1 MQLTQK
7 TQSDQ
12 LATLG
17 SATRFTA
24 DTADIETR
32 SSIVQ
37 SILETGTSGIIV
49 TIECHLSNSLPNIV
63 IVGYA
68 NKAVD
73 EARERLRGAFSQSKL
88 QMPRKRITINLAP
101 ADVPKASSSFDL
113 GIAAAIMQAGDLQ
126 GPGLTVTDAVIGELG
141 LGGDVRP
148 VRGIVGKLLAGRA
161 RGITTFF
168 IPHRNLEQAMLVPR
182 VHLIPVKHLQELYLH
197 MNELAPLTKIDTQ
210 DGQLPVVATSP
221 SYSQLT
227 IDDVIGQLPAKR
239 VLEIAAAGGHNVLL
253 NGPPGTGKSML
264 AKALASI
271 LPPMS
276 REEILEVTHLHSLA
290 GKEYGKIISQ
300 RPFRSP
306 HHSASP
312 VAIIGGGSSL
322 RPGEISLSHRGVL
335 FFDELPEFPR
345 SSIEALRQPL
355 EDGIIAVA
363 RAKDSAE
370 YPADFIFVATSN
382 PCPCG
387 YYGTSRAC
395 QCAAAAIQRY
405 RHKLSGPILDRI
417 DLYTEVAE
425 VDHAHLLSTPSH
437 NSATQIKRRISSAR
451 AIQAKRYGSASNLNA
466 GMNNASIRRHALL
479 EPAAKSL
486 LDSAGSRLELSARSY
501 MRAIKVARTIADLDG
516 CSTIQ
521 IAHLSEALQ
530 YRSHAFSV
538 TL

>member
-1 MQLTQK
+1 METSNKPQVQTISK
-7 TQSDQ
+7 TYVAEPVSDEP
-12 LATLG
+12 A
-17 SATRFTA
+17 
-24 DTADIETR
+24 
-32 SSIVQ
+32 SSTVQ

-88 QMPRKRITINLAP
+88 HLPRKRITINLAP
-101 ADVPKASSSFDL
+101 ADVPKASSGFDL
-113 GIAAAIMQAGDLQ
+113 GIAAAIMQAGDLPSDCL
-126 GPGLTVTDAVIGELG
+126 GDKDAIIGELG

-168 IPHRNLEQAMLVPR
+168 IPSGNIEQAMLVPQIS
-182 VHLIPVKHLQELYLH
+182 LIPVSNLKELYLH
-197 MNELAPLTKIDTQ
+197 MNQLEPLPKIDTEN
-210 DGQLPVVATSP
+210 GQLPIVSTP
-221 SYSQLT
+221 SVHTQPELIT
-227 IDDVIGQLPAKR
+227 IDDIIGQAAAKR

-264 AKALASI
+264 ARALASI
-271 LPPMS
+271 LPPIS
-276 REEILEVTHLHSLA
+276 HEEILEVTHLHSLA
-290 GKEYGKIISQ
+290 GKEYDQIITE

-355 EDGIIAVA
+355 EDRTIVVA
-363 RAKDSAE
+363 RAKDTAE
-370 YPADFIFVATSN
+370 YPANFIFVATSN

-387 YYGTSRAC
+387 YFGTSRDC
-395 QCAAAAIQRY
+395 LCAARSIQQY
-405 RHKLSGPILDRI
+405 RQKLSGPILDRI
-417 DLYTEVAE
+417 DLYAEVVE
-425 VDHAHLLSTPSH
+425 VDHANLLNTPIQ
-437 NSATQIKRRISSAR
+437 NSATSIKQRIAKAR
-451 AIQAKRYGSASNLNA
+451 ATQANRYGSAVALNA
-466 GMNNASIRRHALL
+466 GMNNNSIRRHSLI
-479 EPAAKSL
+479 EPSAKAL
-486 LDSAGSRLELSARSY
+486 LDSAGTSLQLSARSY
-501 MRAIKVARTIADLDG
+501 MRAIKVARTIADLEG
-516 CSTIQ
+516 STTIE
-521 IAHLSEALQ
+521 ISHLSEALQ

-538 TL
+538 AL